1 MRKVVI
7 SLGGSILVKGEDDET
22 YIREL
27 VESLASISDDV
38 RFIIVTGGGK
48 LARSHISIG
57 RSMGADEST
66 LDSIGILAT
75 RMNAW
80 LVIGAFKGVDVYPR
94 PFTSLEEAL
103 IGASVHRFTIG
114 GGTHPGH
121 TTDAVSAMIAEMW
134 RADLFV
140 NLTAVDGAY
149 TTDPKKDRN
158 AERIPEMTSKELVE
172 LVSDTARG
180 AGSHSVMDPL
190 AASVIHRAGIGT
202 MILDGRDVPN
212 LLRCISGGRTHG
224 TVVVPG
230 E

>member
-7 SLGGSILVKGEDDET
+7 SLGGSILVKGEDDEA

-27 VESLASISDDV
+27 VEGLASVSDDV

-48 LARSHISIG
+48 LARDHISIG
-57 RSMGADEST
+57 RRVGLDEAT
-66 LDSIGILAT
+66 LDSMGILAT

-80 LVIGAFKGVDVYPR
+80 LIIGAFKCVDVYPR
-94 PFTSLEEAL
+94 PFTSLEEAI
-103 IGASVHRFTIG
+103 IGASAKKFTIG

-121 TTDAVSAMIAEMW
+121 TTDAVSALIAEMW
-134 RADLFV
+134 RADLFI

-149 TTDPKKDRN
+149 TADPKKDTD

-172 LVSDTARG
+172 LVSGTVRG

-190 AASVIHRAGIGT
+190 AASVIHRAGIRT
-202 MILDGRDVPN
+202 MILDGRDISN
-212 LLRCISGGRTHG
+212 LLSCISGERTHG
-224 TVVVPG
+224 TVIAPG